1 MKENSDGIKIPNW
14 DSVCHLNPEK
24 QPQRLIMM
32 ILITSVGETINK
44 LITWNTILHQ
54 NTRNSSNVAKIRE
67 LGVHHNLSAAALL
80 TQPLDGRWKRKR
92 YMWKSIHL

>member
-32 ILITSVGETINK
+32 VLITSVGETINK
-44 LITWNTILHQ
+44 LIT
-54 NTRNSSNVAKIRE
+54 
-67 LGVHHNLSAAALL
+67 
-80 TQPLDGRWKRKR
+80 
-92 YMWKSIHL
+92 